1 MSIRCTL
8 GFAFY
13 RNSLTEKTRDAPH
26 QNIFLEKNYKSIALD
41 SHFAELSNE
50 SCKAEIGNKK
60 GKRNP
65 LQDSLSAKLYH

>member
-26 QNIFLEKNYKSIALD
+26 QNTFLEKNYKSIALD

-60 GKRNP
+60 RKRNP

>member
-1 MSIRCTL
+1 MHWHFGS
-8 GFAFY
+8 
-13 RNSLTEKTRDAPH
+13 K
-26 QNIFLEKNYKSIALD
+26 NISEKNYKSIALD

-60 GKRNP
+60 RKRNP

>member
-1 MSIRCTL
+1 MHSH
-8 GFAFY
+8 FA
-13 RNSLTEKTRDAPH
+13 SK
-26 QNIFLEKNYKSIALD
+26 NISEKNYKSIALD

-60 GKRNP
+60 RKRNP

>member
-1 MSIRCTL
+1 MHSHFT
-8 GFAFY
+8 
-13 RNSLTEKTRDAPH
+13 SK
-26 QNIFLEKNYKSIALD
+26 NILEYYKSIALD

-60 GKRNP
+60 RKRNP